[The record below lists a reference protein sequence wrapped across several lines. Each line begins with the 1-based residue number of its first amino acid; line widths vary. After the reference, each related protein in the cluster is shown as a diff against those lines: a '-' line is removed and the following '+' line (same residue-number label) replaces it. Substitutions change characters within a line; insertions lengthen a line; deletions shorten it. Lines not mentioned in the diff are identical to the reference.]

1 MGMLS
6 KIGDFLF
13 GKAPEIFDNKGEV
26 SHKLTKRT
34 WDAWNNRIK
43 MNPEYNWRN
52 HVGLRTETPGSVPSA
67 TENDISNN

>member
-6 KIGDFLF
+6 NIGDFLF

-52 HVGLRTETPGSVPSA
+52 HIGIRSESPANAQNTTPTETK
-67 TENDISNN
+67 SN

>member
-6 KIGDFLF
+6 TIGDFLF

-26 SHKLTKRT
+26 CHKLTKRT

-52 HVGLRTETPGSVPSA
+52 HVGLRTETPP
-67 TENDISNN
+67 NSNSSDQTQNTSN

>member
-1 MGMLS
+1 
-6 KIGDFLF
+6 
-13 GKAPEIFDNKGEV
+13 
-26 SHKLTKRT
+26 
-34 WDAWNNRIK
+34 